1 MTAKESEQK
10 HIGVAPGRL
19 DILGGVADYSGS
31 LVLETPIQATTTVQ
45 ISTSNSDP
53 KRAGWQF
60 QSGPEQCFI
69 PVPFPPLEDI
79 SPAWMD
85 SKAIPH
91 WVRYPLGCAVVLA
104 KAKRLQLPDSLDIYI
119 DSQVPQNMG
128 VSSSAALEI
137 ATLRAFASWFGVDF
151 EGTELARLGQLAE
164 NHMVGAPCG
173 LMDQLSSAYGKV
185 GELLPI
191 LCQPDQ
197 LQAPLMLPSNIQ
209 VAGWPSG
216 VDHQVSGS
224 PYAVARAATFAGFAW
239 AKELAKERAKELAGE
254 TEQADWTY
262 PVDIPLERFHELARS
277 IPAEAQAAEFEHLD
291 IQDPLSTYDPETLY
305 PLRAALRFPI
315 EEHARVQRIID
326 LMRGAEPSD
335 EAWREIGQQLYASHG
350 GYSSIGLGCPET
362 NAMVDAI
369 RELGP
374 SQGFYGARVS
384 GGGSGGTVVVL
395 FDKAARETL
404 EALVQSF
411 AGSGPLIY

>member
-137 ATLRAFASWFGVDF
+137 ATLRAFASWFGFDF

-239 AKELAKERAKELAGE
+239 AKELAKERAKELASD
-254 TEQADWTY
+254 TERADWTY
-262 PVDIPLERFHELARS
+262 PVDIPLERFHDLAPS
-277 IPAEAQAAEFEHLD
+277 IPAEARVAAFEHLD
-291 IQDPLSTYDPETLY
+291 IIDPLSTYDAETSY

-315 EEHARVQRIID
+315 EEHARVQRVID

-335 EAWREIGQQLYASHG
+335 ETWKEIGQQLYASHQ

-362 NAMVDAI
+362 SAMVDAI

-374 SQGFYGARVS
+374 SKGFYGARVS
-384 GGGSGGTVVVL
+384 GGGSGGNVVVL